1 MWNNNDSSQFHK
13 LIHSH
18 KLEVIDTFIFSGI
31 AENVK
36 CSFLLSYFFSRC
48 CVTRRIKKCGVPVD
62 LWIYGRRPMKECRS
76 LLDIATTQITITRI
90 LRFMFNCSN
99 VWVRRPG
106 VSHTP
111 TSKRQLWRSAEV
123 CRRHH
128 CARMW
133 HKYLRSDMVQRWS
146 LLFGF
151 VGYGIGLCL
160 CFLFTPYMFFVVVF

>member
-1 MWNNNDSSQFHK
+1 M
-13 LIHSH
+13 
-18 KLEVIDTFIFSGI
+18 
-31 AENVK
+31 
-36 CSFLLSYFFSRC
+36 
-48 CVTRRIKKCGVPVD
+48 PVD

-133 HKYLRSDMVQRWS
+133 HKYLRSDMVQRWI

-160 CFLFTPYMFFVVVF
+160 CFLFTPYMFFVVVVFCHSFICICFEMLTFLVNQSFHLIYFASY

>member
-1 MWNNNDSSQFHK
+1 
-13 LIHSH
+13 
-18 KLEVIDTFIFSGI
+18 
-31 AENVK
+31 
-36 CSFLLSYFFSRC
+36 
-48 CVTRRIKKCGVPVD
+48 
-62 LWIYGRRPMKECRS
+62 
-76 LLDIATTQITITRI
+76 
-90 LRFMFNCSN
+90 MFNCSN

-133 HKYLRSDMVQRWS
+133 HKYLRSDMVQRWI

-160 CFLFTPYMFFVVVF
+160 CFLFTPYMFFCCCFLTFIYLYLFRNVDICRKSKLPFDLFCIILDIKLLISDNQPRPKEGYGTFQTLLPPLLFHPSPRYD